1 MTNIEGDRP
10 RRPAEVGRS
19 LFWWWFAIGGQIVS
33 DVVQVI
39 LPGSASS
46 LSHLFQPGQP
56 APAGISVGGIVV
68 QAITLLIWAV
78 LVHNVRLGSNGA
90 RWVLTVFA
98 AIEELVLLGLI
109 VIWFTAPNVGGILL
123 GIVGLAVFAA
133 VLLAIIAMHRPTA
146 AIHFQRVT

>member
-10 RRPAEVGRS
+10 RRPAEVDRS

-33 DVVQVI
+33 DIVQVI

-46 LSHLFQPGQP
+46 LSHLFQPGQV
-56 APAGISVGGIVV
+56 AVSGVSVGGIVV

-78 LVHNVRLGSNGA
+78 LVHNLRLGSNGA

-109 VIWFTAPNVGGILL
+109 VLWFTAPSVGSILL

-133 VLLAIIAMHRPTA
+133 VLLAIIAMHRPAA
-146 AIHFQRVT
+146 AIHFQRLT